1 VTAGVSNAIGTR
13 GTAKPITRK
22 DALSADALFEFS
34 KDSLSPT
41 GVSNVNTLARE
52 LATVNR

>member
-1 VTAGVSNAIGTR
+1 VIGTR

-22 DALSADALFEFS
+22 YDLSADALLEFN